1 MVNLPVEAAL
11 PQQGT
16 EERLQIYA
24 VVIYNFYDSGSSLW
38 IDKIFVTD
46 CDHDG
51 YLLSLDTRLI
61 GDRINGRL
69 YQCYIGPYDGVVLV
83 YILIR

>member
-1 MVNLPVEAAL
+1 MTILRIAFFSDWYRKGKISIVMVNLPVEAAL

-61 GDRINGRL
+61 GD
-69 YQCYIGPYDGVVLV
+69 
-83 YILIR
+83 